1 MSGRNVTQVDLSDAV
16 SKRIGLVRLEATDL
30 VRQTL
35 DEICSTLAA
44 GEIVKLSL
52 FGIFSV
58 RDKAKRV
65 GRNPKTG
72 EVVPVE
78 ARQSITSAPR
88 LFSRRASTVARRS
101 PAQSK
106 AEWDSGFGGLIR
118 NSACC
123 CYSG

>member
-58 RDKAKRV
+58 RD
-65 GRNPKTG
+65 
-72 EVVPVE
+72 
-78 ARQSITSAPR
+78 
-88 LFSRRASTVARRS
+88 
-101 PAQSK
+101 
-106 AEWDSGFGGLIR
+106 
-118 NSACC
+118 
-123 CYSG
+123 